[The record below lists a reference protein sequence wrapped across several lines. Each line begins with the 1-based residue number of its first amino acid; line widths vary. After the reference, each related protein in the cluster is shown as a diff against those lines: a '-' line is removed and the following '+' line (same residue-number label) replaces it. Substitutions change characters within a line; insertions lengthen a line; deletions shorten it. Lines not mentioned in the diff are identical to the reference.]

1 MKSMSMRLGENVMN
15 IIDARVRLP
24 SDLRP
29 KLDDHSF
36 YRHYNAIF
44 NMSDG
49 RLDSL
54 DGLLRS
60 MDDANIYHAIV
71 HAEYEYGNI
80 AEELNEGLA
89 SLISKY
95 PLQFS
100 GFGAISFE
108 PLKPMRA
115 LGQLE
120 KMKSYNFI
128 GVNLQPTFFG
138 LAIDDRRLYPIYAK
152 AVELG
157 LIVSFHTGVNYSLE
171 HPIRN
176 GTPIL
181 VDQVACDFPELTII
195 ACHSGWPWVVEM
207 VAVARKH
214 PNVYLDFGG
223 IAPKYI
229 GSAGTGWEV
238 MRNLMNNLLSDQIL
252 FATDW
257 PVIDMSRAVQEWK
270 EMGLKEEVLQKLF
283 FKNAQKLISN
293 KGGITGG
300 TGISND

>member
-1 MKSMSMRLGENVMN
+1 MT

-29 KLDDHSF
+29 EITNEDAF
-36 YRHYNAIF
+36 YRQYNTVF
-44 NMSDG
+44 HSLVE
-49 RLDSL
+49 RKHTLDE
-54 DGLLRS
+54 LLRS
-60 MDDANIYHAIV
+60 MDANGIEHAIV

-80 AEELNEGLA
+80 ADALNEALA
-89 SLISKY
+89 SLISKH
-95 PLQFS
+95 PSRFS
-100 GFGAISFE
+100 GFGTISFDH
-108 PLKPMRA
+108 LKPMRA
-115 LGQLE
+115 LAQLE
-120 KMKSYNFI
+120 QLKSYNFI

-138 LAIDDRRLYPIYAK
+138 ISIDDRRLYPVYAK

-157 LIVSFHTGVNYSLE
+157 LIVSFHTGVNFSVD

-176 GTPIL
+176 GSPLLI
-181 VDQVACDFPELTII
+181 DQIACDFPELTMI

-229 GSAGTGWEV
+229 GAAGTGWEV
-238 MRNLMNNLLSDQIL
+238 MRSMMNNLLSNQIL

-257 PVIDMSRAVQEWK
+257 PVMDQSRAITEWR
-270 EMGLKEEVLQKLF
+270 EMGLKDEVLNKLF
-283 FKNAQKLISN
+283 YQNAQKLIR
-293 KGGITGG
+293 KKVGGN
-300 TGISND
+300 SDRQ